1 MWFGIVCWTG
11 LENAGGICTGAFTG
25 VDPLRGG
32 ACGGGGCHIA
42 GTCGAA
48 WGDGAA
54 CGDGATRGDAAAR
67 GDETARGDGAIL
79 GDGATCGDDGTARGD
94 GAALGDSIG
103 ELTTGR
109 CSAALRFL
117 ALLASFAAASS
128 ALRFLP
134 VSTSR
139 DTSAAASPCSL
150 CSLVGG
156 DRLAAGLGSAPIA
169 ILLLVPV
176 FVVITSRLSSVS
188 IAPTRASRGTGP
200 FSSCSLTASPP
211 VIHDFCRPPRKDARV
226 LFVFC
231 RSRLYTR

>member
-1 MWFGIVCWTG
+1 MCFGAVCWTG
-11 LENAGGICTGAFTG
+11 LENAGGILTGEFPGAIL
-25 VDPLRGG
+25 LRGD
-32 ACGGGGCHIA
+32 ACGAGCHIA

-48 WGDGAA
+48 WGDRAA
-54 CGDGATRGDAAAR
+54 CGDGATCGDGAAL
-67 GDETARGDGAIL
+67 GDETACGDGAIL
-79 GDGATCGDDGTARGD
+79 GDGAARGDETACGD
-94 GAALGDSIG
+94 GAALGDATG
-103 ELTTGR
+103 ELTTGL

-117 ALLASFAAASS
+117 ALPASFTAAASS

-156 DRLAAGLGSAPIA
+156 DRLAAGLGSAPM
-169 ILLLVPV
+169 LLLVLV
-176 FVVITSRLSSVS
+176 FGVITSRLSSVS
-188 IAPTRASRGTGP
+188 TAPTRASRGTGP

-211 VIHDFCRPPRKDARV
+211 PPAVIHDFCRPPRKDARV